1 MEQILVAMTIVLAKT
16 LIQTGAIPAPRSQE
30 ELNSIL
36 DLCYLKLVME
46 LVEQSIL
53 EPAPAP
59 VNAQGSSGN

>member
-30 ELNSIL
+30 EANSLL
-36 DLCYLKLVME
+36 DLCCLKVVMG
-46 LVEQSIL
+46 LVEHGVL
-53 EPAPAP
+53 EPAP